1 MVPLARHRATIVD
14 NYILNRCAIVQHTE
28 QTDILLLGQVDDHV
42 AHEVLLPVEGS
53 TESTARRTDGLVA
66 NATHVDVGSEH
77 CAHGTIA
84 TGNNV
89 REIFQILGIANL
101 VDSVFLIQGI
111 SLGNAQ
117 PSTQDGKKRDKR
129 NLLHN
134 AKGFSSY
141 FGY

>member
-1 MVPLARHRATIVD
+1 M
-14 NYILNRCAIVQHTE
+14 
-28 QTDILLLGQVDDHV
+28 LLS
-42 AHEVLLPVEGS
+42 VEGS

-66 NATHVDVGSEH
+66 HTTHVDVVGKH
-77 CAHGTIA
+77 GAHGTIS
-84 TGNNV
+84 TGHNV
-89 REIFQILGIANL
+89 REILQILGIANL